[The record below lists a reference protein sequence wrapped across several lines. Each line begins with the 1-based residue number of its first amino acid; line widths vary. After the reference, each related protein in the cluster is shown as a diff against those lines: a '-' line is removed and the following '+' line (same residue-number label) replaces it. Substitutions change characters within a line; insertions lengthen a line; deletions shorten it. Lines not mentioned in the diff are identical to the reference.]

1 MKIEDIQKARIEN
14 KKAILENKRVE
25 DFLEYLNPMS
35 ESALDKLLSDTPK
48 LLEDCVSYFSNKIV
62 SGDVKV
68 GDVKDYLSERVS
80 S

>member
-35 ESALDKLLSDTPK
+35 ESALDKLLSDTPQ
-48 LLEDCVSYFSNKIV
+48 LLEDCVSYFSSKIV
-62 SGDVKV
+62 SGDVK
-68 GDVKDYLSERVS
+68 GYLSGRES